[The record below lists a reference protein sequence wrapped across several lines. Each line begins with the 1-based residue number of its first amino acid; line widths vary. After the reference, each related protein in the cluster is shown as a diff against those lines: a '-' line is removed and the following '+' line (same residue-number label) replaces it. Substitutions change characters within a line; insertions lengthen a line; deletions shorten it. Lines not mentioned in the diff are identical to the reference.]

1 MERCKKRPIFCVFE
15 SDEHKDLYWA
25 IPMGN
30 WDHRSEEAKNRISRY
45 INQDE
50 ENIQLCF
57 YHKGN
62 TDVTSIFFI
71 SDVIPITDKY
81 IERAYIGKY
90 TGKPYE
96 IKNNQLLSA
105 LSQKLNRI
113 LAWENAN
120 PNCFRQHITDIKQY
134 LIDELEI
141 QAKGIVENK

>member
-1 MERCKKRPIFCVFE
+1 MDLFYELIKFLGGQWNDVKKRPIFCVFE

-30 WDHRSEEAKNRISRY
+30 WDHRSEE
-45 INQDE
+45 
-50 ENIQLCF
+50 
-57 YHKGN
+57 
-62 TDVTSIFFI
+62 

-120 PNCFRQHITDIKQY
+120 PNYFRQHITDIKQY
-134 LIDELEI
+134 LIDELET
-141 QAKGIVENK
+141 QAKGIVKNK